1 MHNVGSLYVWENNNK
16 QQIVIICT
24 EDGRGVVVHSD
35 GLMKL
40 GTYMTIDETF
50 KSFIGTVNLV
60 SKESNNET

>member
-24 EDGRGVVVHSD
+24 EDDRGVVVHSD